1 MSEQWALQSY
11 DTVKLQ
17 FQDTDLDRHK
27 GELCFALHRFFGRCE
42 DWSVEWHMRKGIRLL
57 FKIHLFGLISNFK
70 QEEKFKITHI
80 FDLVVLSSMDLLQ
93 MLLKANF
100 LSRRDSLSAGSGYT
114 ISSWKSAHSI
124 IRRHRILHTV
134 QARSTYQ
141 SRAHYSLS
149 DNCTSI
155 IFLGK
160 WFRWDAVCV
169 IRPVLL
175 RRRHWACVKSS
186 DPNVCDLPTHV
197 GDKAV
202 SSKAVM
208 TFDNALT
215 LSHRWIWWLPHQG
228 PCLQMLRRCCR
239 AIIRRVGCIW
249 STIKQLRYVDGIL
262 RRETKRTL
270 NISTTRRRAFNS
282 ISDSI

>member
-42 DWSVEWHMRKGIRLL
+42 DWSVEWHLRKGIRLL

-80 FDLVVLSSMDLLQ
+80 FDLVVLSSVDLLQ

-160 WFRWDAVCV
+160 WFRWDVVCV

-175 RRRHWACVKSS
+175 EGAIERVLRAQIQMSVISRRTSAIRLSAARQWWHLIMPWHYHIDGS
-186 DPNVCDLPTHV
+186 DGCLTRGRVYRCYGAAV
-197 GDKAV
+197 G
-202 SSKAVM
+202 
-208 TFDNALT
+208 
-215 LSHRWIWWLPHQG
+215 P
-228 PCLQMLRRCCR
+228 
-239 AIIRRVGCIW
+239 
-249 STIKQLRYVDGIL
+249 
-262 RRETKRTL
+262 
-270 NISTTRRRAFNS
+270 
-282 ISDSI
+282 

>member
-1 MSEQWALQSY
+1 MSEQWASQSY

-27 GELCFALHRFFGRCE
+27 GELCFALCRFFGGCE
-42 DWSVEWHMRKGIRLL
+42 EWCVEWHLRKCIRVLS
-57 FKIHLFGLISNFK
+57 KIHLFWLLSNIK
-70 QEEKFKITHI
+70 QEDKFKITY
-80 FDLVVLSSMDLLQ
+80 FDLVVLDLLQ

-100 LSRRDSLSAGSGYT
+100 LSRWASLSAGSGYT

-134 QARSTYQ
+134 QATSTYQ

-169 IRPVLL
+169 IRPV
-175 RRRHWACVKSS
+175 C
-186 DPNVCDLPTHV
+186 
-197 GDKAV
+197 
-202 SSKAVM
+202 
-208 TFDNALT
+208 
-215 LSHRWIWWLPHQG
+215 
-228 PCLQMLRRCCR
+228 
-239 AIIRRVGCIW
+239 
-249 STIKQLRYVDGIL
+249 
-262 RRETKRTL
+262 
-270 NISTTRRRAFNS
+270 
-282 ISDSI
+282 